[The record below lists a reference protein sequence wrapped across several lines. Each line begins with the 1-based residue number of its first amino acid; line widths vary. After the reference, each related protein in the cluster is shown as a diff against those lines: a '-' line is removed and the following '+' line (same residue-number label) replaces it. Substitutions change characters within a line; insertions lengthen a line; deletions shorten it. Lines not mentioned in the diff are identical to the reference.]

1 MNKSS
6 ENDYKSIITPNSS
19 FKGLFLYVT
28 WFRRLSIAKKI
39 GLGYAIAIG
48 VSVLGTITGTLI
60 GDYYQ
65 YRAVLKE
72 RTVDE
77 EVELFNEFK
86 SSILQA
92 RIHQQRFIALLEK
105 PKDLQKEYTSFLKQ
119 KSEAEESW
127 NELELF
133 SQEIISESPG
143 DSKAISNLLKTY
155 EGVPETYFQ
164 QVNKL
169 IKQIGTEN
177 LQSPEEIQAAQKL
190 LLDFTNSSLALKL
203 DEISD
208 ELSELA
214 EAAEE
219 GDEESDLALVKAQ
232 KTRRLIIIG
241 TNLTSILLAILLS
254 IYTTKAIALPIKN
267 LTDIAE
273 ETTQKS
279 NFDLE
284 ASVTTDDEV
293 G

>member
-6 ENDYKSIITPNSS
+6 ENNYKSIMTSNSS
-19 FKGLFLYVT
+19 FKSLFLYVT

-48 VSVLGTITGTLI
+48 VSVLGTIAGTLI

-65 YRAVLKE
+65 YRAILKE

-77 EVELFNEFK
+77 EVELFNELK
-86 SSILQA
+86 SSILKA
-92 RIHQQRFIALLEK
+92 RIHQQQFIALLEK
-105 PKDLQKEYTSFLKQ
+105 PKDLQKEYTGFLQ
-119 KSEAEESW
+119 HKSEAEESW

-169 IKQIGTEN
+169 IKQIGTDN

-190 LLDFTNSSLALKL
+190 LLDFTNSSLAL
-203 DEISD
+203 
-208 ELSELA
+208 
-214 EAAEE
+214 
-219 GDEESDLALVKAQ
+219 
-232 KTRRLIIIG
+232 
-241 TNLTSILLAILLS
+241 
-254 IYTTKAIALPIKN
+254 
-267 LTDIAE
+267 
-273 ETTQKS
+273 
-279 NFDLE
+279 
-284 ASVTTDDEV
+284 
-293 G
+293 